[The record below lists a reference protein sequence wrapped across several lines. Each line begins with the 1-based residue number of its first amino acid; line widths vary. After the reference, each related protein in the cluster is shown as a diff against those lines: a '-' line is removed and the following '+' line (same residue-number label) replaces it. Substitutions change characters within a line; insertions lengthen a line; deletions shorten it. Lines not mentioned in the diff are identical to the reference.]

1 MGEKQKRQPPIFRR
15 AVEGARPSA
24 EEHNKLIAAVRQIM
38 SQYAPYAN
46 EYGPEVFTI
55 TAFDSTRQLYTGTL
69 QKSANPVHVT
79 NALTGEAS
87 FEDTSPAVE
96 KKEIVD
102 PGGLLYEAA
111 QIGNRVIAQFHPQS
125 GYYLTLANLDPT
137 VGSQVIRF
145 RINSLA
151 PYTDEISS
159 PCEAVIAEV
168 LSVSCQSSS
177 VSVGDE
183 VTIYDPNNCWFNVPI
198 EVLEGASG
206 QAVLMEA
213 GVYEQVPDCVEA
225 SEEGCWWLVQ
235 HLCCTEELYAN

>member
-1 MGEKQKRQPPIFRR
+1 MPRIQ
-15 AVEGARPSA
+15 
-24 EEHNKLIAAVRQIM
+24 
-38 SQYAPYAN
+38 
-46 EYGPEVFTI
+46 
-55 TAFDSTRQLYTGTL
+55 TL
-69 QKSANPVHVT
+69 
-79 NALTGEAS
+79 
-87 FEDTSPAVE
+87 SPATLAEQQQMLRWWRQVPRSGRSGE
-96 KKEIVD
+96 VSSPAIPNERHIRWARTTTDASYPAYPTGK
-102 PGGLLYEAA
+102 
-111 QIGNRVIAQFHPQS
+111 VIACELGEYTFDDSAVADVSATFTAYSPAEIRYAYFQFGWRPEGS
-125 GYYLTLANLDPT
+125 IVRLTLHDGKWFCLDE
-137 VGSQVIRF
+137 GGDGGHSVIRF
-145 RINSLA
+145 RVISLA
-151 PYTDEISS
+151 PYTDEVSS

-183 VTIYDPNNCWFNVPI
+183 VTIYDPSNCWFNVPI